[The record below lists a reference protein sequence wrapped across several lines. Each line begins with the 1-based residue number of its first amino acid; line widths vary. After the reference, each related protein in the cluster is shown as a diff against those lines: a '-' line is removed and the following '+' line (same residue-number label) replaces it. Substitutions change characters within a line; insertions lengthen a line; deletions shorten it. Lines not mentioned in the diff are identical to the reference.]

1 MAHYG
6 ATLRVGGDTVVIKKL
21 LICHLTVPN
30 LYAIY
35 ISKNVGKFGK
45 WTDMDGW
52 MDKLRGRQWIKG
64 NFCRQLPCRITCT
77 YPSLSCTTGWLST
90 IGKSKTSILDAV
102 EVLELFESSHT
113 EGGAPGYCASVAI
126 RIEEVTSISGCK
138 RRTLPCVVEEVVSS
152 DAFGSTKNPAANQ
165 EKAHFHSFLTFLINT
180 SIDVVIVF
188 ALEGRFVLKAGK
200 YSKRKRA

>member
-1 MAHYG
+1 MRIIWDSDNQPTLRWHILGNIFCSGLFCGYPLDTHTKMAHYG
-6 ATLRVGGDTVVIKKL
+6 ATLRLGGDTVVIKKL

-77 YPSLSCTTGWLST
+77 YPSLSCTTGWLSS

-102 EVLELFESSHT
+102 EVLELFESSHGRWRT
-113 EGGAPGYCASVAI
+113 WILCHCSDTHWGGHINQWVQA
-126 RIEEVTSISGCK
+126 K
-138 RRTLPCVVEEVVSS
+138 
-152 DAFGSTKNPAANQ
+152 DA
-165 EKAHFHSFLTFLINT
+165 
-180 SIDVVIVF
+180 
-188 ALEGRFVLKAGK
+188 ALRGWRSRE
-200 YSKRKRA
+200 